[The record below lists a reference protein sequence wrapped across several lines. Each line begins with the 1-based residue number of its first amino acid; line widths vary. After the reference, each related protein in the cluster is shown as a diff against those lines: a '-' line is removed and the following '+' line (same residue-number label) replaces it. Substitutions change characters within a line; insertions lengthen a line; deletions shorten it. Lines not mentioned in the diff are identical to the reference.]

1 MSDKLSKLKEIFM
14 SKPVPVWGMV
24 AVFVLG
30 LLLGLGAFI
39 LLTNQEKES
48 VAIIQSPVVTDGLET
63 TKVEDLLT
71 ERPSESEITDDEAVV
86 NEPREMYFKELK
98 ESFIALPVDGTEALE
113 VEWQKARLLSQ
124 SETEKLFLSSVQ
136 ATANTSTAQ
145 VEAILNNALAIS
157 KVWQTGVVRGGLYA
171 GSAVYLWKQDPPI
184 YDLGSPGASYHRL
197 VLPKGENKPLLLTAY
212 AVGDFWFTDLSKY
225 LRPANDL
232 RIKDLDSM
240 PKTLVLDNNKQLILS
255 DIRGPYSRVD
265 LLWHEY
271 PNDDYAIKLIG
282 KTLDDRDVYARS
294 WQGGTESEGCVYV
307 YGPDGLAHT
316 FSSVINEGQV
326 NGSEDIVWQDGRFGG
341 VYDPY
346 MLNGCGGHDC
356 TDIVEVNSIKADDLV
371 EAGKTKQGE
380 PVYVLKNPLDDEGF
394 RLAYDAWYVPEG
406 KPSIEQL
413 VQSKKVPMFFWEDA
427 FGRWVRYTDK
437 DLQPLGE
444 CGKPVIYLYPEQSTE
459 VSVRLPRFIEV
470 TVSEP
475 AYPATGWQVT
485 AHPNGSLD
493 YADGQTYGSLYWEGL
508 GVGYQAPKQGFVVKD
523 GEQAVFLKDILFK
536 YGLNE
541 VEAREFMDF
550 WLPEMQGAPYYRL
563 SFLTDEWNKA
573 APLYVTPAPD
583 MSIRIFM
590 DWQKLSAPISLE
602 APEIITP
609 ERKGFTL
616 VEWGGLL
623 Y

>member
-1 MSDKLSKLKEIFM
+1 MSDRLTKLKEVFM
-14 SKPVPVWGMV
+14 SKPVPVWGIV
-24 AVFVLG
+24 AVFAVG
-30 LLLGLGAFI
+30 LLLGLGAFVF
-39 LLTNQEKES
+39 LTDQKQES
-48 VAIIQSPVVTDGLET
+48 IGTVQSPAVTDELEVV
-63 TKVEDLLT
+63 KAED
-71 ERPSESEITDDEAVV
+71 SESLSETDTGNGQPADYNPEEV
-86 NEPREMYFKELK
+86 YIKEFK
-98 ESFIALPVDGTEALE
+98 ESFVAEAVAGTEVLE
-113 VEWQKARLLSQ
+113 VEWQKTRQLSR
-124 SETEKLFLSSVQ
+124 SEAEKLLRSSFE
-136 ATANTSTAQ
+136 AAANTSTAA
-145 VEAILNNALAIS
+145 VEELLKNSLDMS
-157 KVWQTGVVRGGLYA
+157 TVWQTGVVRGGTYD

-184 YDLGSPGASYHRL
+184 YDLGSPGPSYHRL
-197 VLPKGENKPLLLTAY
+197 VMPKGDSKPLLLTAH
-212 AVGDFWFTDLSKY
+212 AVGDYWYTDFSKY
-225 LRPANDL
+225 LRPANDM

-240 PKTLVLDNNKQLILS
+240 PQVLILENNKRLIRS
-255 DIRGPYSRVD
+255 DVRGPYIKTD
-265 LLWHEY
+265 LFLHEY
-271 PNDDYAIKLIG
+271 PNDESAVILIG
-282 KTLDDRDVYARS
+282 ETRDGRKVYARS
-294 WQGGTESEGCVYV
+294 QKSYAKTEGCVYV
-307 YGPDGLAHT
+307 YGPDGLAYA
-316 FSSVINEGQV
+316 FSSVIDEGQV

-341 VYDPY
+341 AYDPY

-356 TDIVEVNSIKADDLV
+356 TDIVEVNSIRADDLV
-371 EAGKTKQGE
+371 EAGQTKQGE

-444 CGKPVIYLYPEQSTE
+444 CGKPVIYLYPEQSAE

-475 AYPATGWQVT
+475 AYPATGWRVM
-485 AHPNGSLD
+485 AHPDGRLD
-493 YADGQTYGSLYWEGL
+493 YSDGKTYGSLYWEGL
-508 GVGYQAPKQGFVVKD
+508 GVGYHTPKQGFVVKD
-523 GEQAVFLKDILFK
+523 GEQAEFLEDILPK

-541 VEAREFMDF
+541 VEAREFMEF

-602 APEIITP
+602 APEIVTP